1 MKLRLFVLLAARVA
15 APAAA
20 QDAGP
25 VTAEQAVA
33 AAQEAYGPPDTRAKP
48 ACPSPKPGDEIVV
61 CGQEDDSDRYRIKSS
76 GDLDPTGKG
85 AKDGLPRA
93 PDLYNLPQPAMVGVG
108 VSAKG
113 CFIPPCPSP
122 MPVLIDLKAIP
133 EAPPGSDADRVARG
147 LAPRGAG
154 DAPGPAPAPPPA
166 PRAGCS
172 ASRRGAPR
180 PSPW

>member
-1 MKLRLFVLLAARVA
+1 MRRLLPLLVAALVA

-33 AAQEAYGPPDTRAKP
+33 AGQEAYGPPDTRAKP
-48 ACPSPKPGDEIVV
+48 ACPTPKPGDEIVV
-61 CGQEDDSDRYRIKSS
+61 CGQEDDSDRYRVKSS
-76 GDLDPTGKG
+76 SDLDPKGKG

-133 EAPPGSDADRVARG
+133 EAPPGSDADRVAHG
-147 LAPRGAG
+147 LAPLSAG
-154 DAPGPAPAPPPA
+154 DAPASAPAPPPA
-166 PRAGCS
+166 EAALMPPES
-172 ASRRGAPR
+172 ASPAAQ
-180 PSPW
+180 PSG